1 MISNLT
7 LITSIVLTAG
17 LATAS
22 TYYAVTH
29 LPDNGNEQETVV
41 TQQVIP
47 QPVPAKPIQTAA
59 SNQQQDKPSVVIV
72 KTEIV
77 HKQPKIEKRSHY
89 REKKD
94 FDREPQPT
102 LKMYQ

>member
-17 LATAS
+17 LATAG

-29 LPDNGNEQETVV
+29 LPANGNEPETVV

-47 QPVPAKPIQTAA
+47 QPVPAKPIQTTAT
-59 SNQQQDKPSVVIV
+59 NQQQDKPPVVVV
-72 KTEIV
+72 KTEIN
-77 HKQPKIEKRSHY
+77 HYERKKKHIDYIAEGRQARSRPQPKLHVY
-89 REKKD
+89 N
-94 FDREPQPT
+94 
-102 LKMYQ
+102 